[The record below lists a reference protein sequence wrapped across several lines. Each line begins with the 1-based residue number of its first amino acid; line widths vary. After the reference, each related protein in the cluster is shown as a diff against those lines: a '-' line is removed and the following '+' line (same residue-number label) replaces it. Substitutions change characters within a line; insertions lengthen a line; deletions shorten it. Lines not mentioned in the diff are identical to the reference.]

1 MGGSGNESLCA
12 FYEYHRYEQEKNQ
25 RTKTIQITAFIFIK
39 NFPCF
44 HSHEKLQVL
53 KLSLHRDLRI

>member
-25 RTKTIQITAFIFIK
+25 RTRTIQITVH
-39 NFPCF
+39 F
-44 HSHEKLQVL
+44 HQKF
-53 KLSLHRDLRI
+53 SLLPLT